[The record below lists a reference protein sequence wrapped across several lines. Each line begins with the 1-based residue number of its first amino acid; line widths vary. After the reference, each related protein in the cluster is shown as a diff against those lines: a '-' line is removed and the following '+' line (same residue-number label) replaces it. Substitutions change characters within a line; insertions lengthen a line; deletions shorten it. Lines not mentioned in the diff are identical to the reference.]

1 MDSDLTTFKKP
12 NRPDSNQRWTKEQEE
27 LLASWSER
35 ASGYRWLH
43 TRSEKLYRCRNYT
56 FTIPV
61 IILSTLT
68 GTANFAMDSF
78 IPEENKQLAMACV
91 GGVNIFAG
99 ILSTLQNFL
108 RYAELMESHRVA
120 EVSWSKLSRDIA
132 VELTLEPKM
141 RKPAFDF
148 LNVCRSEYDRLIEQS
163 PPIDD
168 DIIKRYKSEFNKL
181 EPDFNHPHVCNG
193 LKKCKVFQYNEDD
206 KKAETLANAGNK
218 FRNLTRKQWEP
229 DFDNRAIRK
238 LKVTNNDYKPNESQ
252 KELESLIGL
261 NKVSRFKKNINEL
274 DENKEKHPIEQINDI
289 IKQTSEN
296 LKKETKDE
304 NTDETKNDENK
315 DENSGENQ
323 DENKGEKDEN
333 SDEKKD
339 ENKDETDVEKGN
351 LCDTIQIVDD
361 NIVFGE
367 SDVTEVIVKNE
378 EDLQSEF
385 INSITDK

>member
-1 MDSDLTTFKKP
+1 MDLDLTTLKK
-12 NRPDSNQRWTKEQEE
+12 NDKKKDNSNQKWTREQEE

-43 TRSEKLYRCRNYT
+43 SRSEKLYRCRNYT

-78 IPEENKQLAMACV
+78 IPEENKQMAMACV

-108 RYAELMESHRVA
+108 RYAELMESHRVS

-148 LNVCRSEYDRLIEQS
+148 LNVCRAEYDRLIEQS

-168 DIIKRYKSEFNKL
+168 NIIKRYKGEFNKL

-193 LKKCKVFQYNEDD
+193 LHKCRIFIPNEED
-206 KKAETLANAGNK
+206 KKANTVAAAGEKLLNLKKNK
-218 FRNLTRKQWEP
+218 WNNNVNSEFK
-229 DFDNRAIRK
+229 RK
-238 LKVTNNDYKPNESQ
+238 LTVKPDKIDKIEKTDIN
-252 KELESLIGL
+252 KELKSL
-261 NKVSRFKKNINEL
+261 NKVSQFKKSLNNEKN
-274 DENKEKHPIEQINDI
+274 DNEDKHPMEKINDI
-289 IKQTSEN
+289 IKNSQKDIESGISNEN
-296 LKKETKDE
+296 NLEDINENNLEDINENNLEDINENIQGDVSGKIIEETLDDMIE
-304 NTDETKNDENK
+304 NIDNK
-315 DENSGENQ
+315 DKIDLEI
-323 DENKGEKDEN
+323 DF
-333 SDEKKD
+333 SDKKD
-339 ENKDETDVEKGN
+339 
-351 LCDTIQIVDD
+351 
-361 NIVFGE
+361 
-367 SDVTEVIVKNE
+367 
-378 EDLQSEF
+378 
-385 INSITDK
+385 

>member
-1 MDSDLTTFKKP
+1 MNPDLTTLKKP
-12 NRPDSNQRWTKEQEE
+12 NKKSDSNQRWTKEQEE

-43 TRSEKLYRCRNYT
+43 SRSEKLYRCRNYT

-120 EVSWSKLSRDIA
+120 EISWSKLSRDIA
-132 VELTLEPKM
+132 VELTLEPNM

-148 LNVCRSEYDRLIEQS
+148 LNVCRAEYDRLVEQS

-168 DIIKRYKSEFNKL
+168 DIIKRYKGEFNKL

-193 LKKCKVFQYNEDD
+193 LKKCKVFKYNEDE
-206 KKAETLANAGNK
+206 KKAETLASAGNK

-229 DFDNRAIRK
+229 DFDNRTIRK
-238 LKVTNNDYKPNESQ
+238 IKVTNNDDKPNESQ

-261 NKVSRFKKNINEL
+261 NKVSKFKKGIDNQIVDNS
-274 DENKEKHPIEQINDI
+274 EKHPMEQINDI
-289 IKQTSEN
+289 IKQTSDNLNKQDNKQDNKEEN
-296 LKKETKDE
+296 DTLREVDKDKKYIHDIE
-304 NTDETKNDENK
+304 
-315 DENSGENQ
+315 
-323 DENKGEKDEN
+323 KGEINDN
-333 SDEKKD
+333 
-339 ENKDETDVEKGN
+339 
-351 LCDTIQIVDD
+351 IQAIDD
-361 NIVFGE
+361 NIVFGDNE
-367 SDVTEVIVKNE
+367 NKNNISDEIVITEE
-378 EDLQSEF
+378 ELQSEF
-385 INSITDK
+385 INSINDK

>member
-1 MDSDLTTFKKP
+1 MNPDLTTLKKP
-12 NRPDSNQRWTKEQEE
+12 NKKSDSNQRWTKEQEE

-43 TRSEKLYRCRNYT
+43 SRSEKLYRCRNYT

-120 EVSWSKLSRDIA
+120 EISWSKLSRDIA
-132 VELTLEPKM
+132 VELTLEPNM

-148 LNVCRSEYDRLIEQS
+148 LNVCRAEYDRLVEQS

-168 DIIKRYKSEFNKL
+168 DIIKRYKGEFNKL
-181 EPDFNHPHVCNG
+181 EQDFNHPHVCNG
-193 LKKCKVFQYNEDD
+193 LKKCKVFKYNEDE
-206 KKAETLANAGNK
+206 KKAETLASAGNK
-218 FRNLTRKQWEP
+218 FRNLTRKKWEP
-229 DFDNRAIRK
+229 DFDNRTIRK
-238 LKVTNNDYKPNESQ
+238 IKVTNNDDKPNESQ

-261 NKVSRFKKNINEL
+261 NKVSKFKKGIDNQIVDNS
-274 DENKEKHPIEQINDI
+274 EKHPMEQINDI
-289 IKQTSEN
+289 IKQTSDNLNKQDNKQDNKEEN
-296 LKKETKDE
+296 DTLREVDKDKKYIHDIE
-304 NTDETKNDENK
+304 
-315 DENSGENQ
+315 
-323 DENKGEKDEN
+323 KGEINDN
-333 SDEKKD
+333 
-339 ENKDETDVEKGN
+339 
-351 LCDTIQIVDD
+351 IQAIDD
-361 NIVFGE
+361 NIVFGDNE
-367 SDVTEVIVKNE
+367 NKNNISDEIVITEE
-378 EDLQSEF
+378 ELQSEF
-385 INSITDK
+385 INSINDK

>member
-1 MDSDLTTFKKP
+1 MDSDLTTLKKT
-12 NRPDSNQRWTKEQEE
+12 NKKSESNQRWTKEQEE

-43 TRSEKLYRCRNYT
+43 SRSEKLYRCRNYT

-61 IILSTLT
+61 IVLSTLT

-78 IPEENKQLAMACV
+78 IPEKDKQLAMACV

-148 LNVCRSEYDRLIEQS
+148 LNVCRAEYDRLIEQS

-193 LKKCKVFQYNEDD
+193 LTKCKVFKHNEDD
-206 KKAETLANAGNK
+206 KKAETLASAGNK

-229 DFDNRAIRK
+229 DFDNRKMRTI
-238 LKVTNNDYKPNESQ
+238 KVTNNDTKSNESK

-261 NKVSRFKKNINEL
+261 NKVSKFKKGIDKEAINNEVI
-274 DENKEKHPIEQINDI
+274 DNSEKHPMEQINDI
-289 IKQTSEN
+289 IKQVSDN
-296 LKKETKDE
+296 LDKE
-304 NTDETKNDENK
+304 
-315 DENSGENQ
+315 
-323 DENKGEKDEN
+323 EKDDKIGKTE
-333 SDEKKD
+333 DKIGDKTRDTTEVLGG
-339 ENKDETDVEKGN
+339 VEKDKEYIHDIENGEIN
-351 LCDTIQIVDD
+351 D
-361 NIVFGE
+361 NIVFG
-367 SDVTEVIVKNE
+367 DKGDNKDGKKKLDDIVITEE
-378 EDLQSEF
+378 YLQSEF
-385 INSITDK
+385 ISSINDK

>member
-1 MDSDLTTFKKP
+1 MDSDLTTLKKP
-12 NRPDSNQRWTKEQEE
+12 KKKEDSNQRWTKEQEE

-78 IPEENKQLAMACV
+78 IPEEHKQVAMACV

-148 LNVCRSEYDRLIEQS
+148 LNVCRAEYDRLIEQS

-193 LKKCKVFQYNEDD
+193 LKKCKVFKYNEDD
-206 KKAETLANAGNK
+206 KKAETLATAGNK

-229 DFDNRAIRK
+229 DFDNRAKRTI
-238 LKVTNNDYKPNESQ
+238 KVTNNDIKSNESK

-261 NKVSRFKKNINEL
+261 NKVSKFKKGMDKGCDNEAI
-274 DENKEKHPIEQINDI
+274 DNSEKHPMEQINDI
-289 IKQTSEN
+289 IKQTSEHLEKEEIN
-296 LKKETKDE
+296 ETKDE
-304 NTDETKNDENK
+304 TK
-315 DENSGENQ
+315 S
-323 DENKGEKDEN
+323 
-333 SDEKKD
+333 
-339 ENKDETDVEKGN
+339 ENKDETKSENKGEPDIEKGKI
-351 LCDTIQIVDD
+351 DDDIQIVEEDIIFGD
-361 NIVFGE
+361 NE
-367 SDVTEVIVKNE
+367 KENNE
-378 EDLQSEF
+378 ENKEDKEDKEDKEEKTEEELQKEF
-385 INSITDK
+385 INSINDK

>member
-1 MDSDLTTFKKP
+1 MDSDLTTLKKP
-12 NRPDSNQRWTKEQEE
+12 NKKENSNQRWTKEQEE

-78 IPEENKQLAMACV
+78 IPEKDKQLAMACV

-148 LNVCRSEYDRLIEQS
+148 LNVCRAEYDRLIEQS

-168 DIIKRYKSEFNKL
+168 NIIKRYKGEFNKL

-193 LKKCKVFQYNEDD
+193 LKKCKVFKYNEDD
-206 KKAETLANAGNK
+206 KKAETLATAGNK

-229 DFDNRAIRK
+229 DFDNRAIRTM
-238 LKVTNNDYKPNESQ
+238 KVTNNDNKSNESK

-261 NKVSRFKKNINEL
+261 NKVSKFKKGIGEGVEAI
-274 DENKEKHPIEQINDI
+274 DDSGKHPMEQINDI

-296 LKKETKDE
+296 LEKEQINKNKDENKNETKDE
-304 NTDETKNDENK
+304 SK
-315 DENSGENQ
+315 DEGKDESDIEKGKIDNIQITEKDIIFGQGDKE
-323 DENKGEKDEN
+323 ENKGEK
-333 SDEKKD
+333 
-339 ENKDETDVEKGN
+339 
-351 LCDTIQIVDD
+351 
-361 NIVFGE
+361 
-367 SDVTEVIVKNE
+367 TEE
-378 EDLQSEF
+378 ELQKEF
-385 INSITDK
+385 IDSINDK

>member
-1 MDSDLTTFKKP
+1 MNPDLTTLKKP
-12 NRPDSNQRWTKEQEE
+12 NKKSDSNQRWTKEQEE

-43 TRSEKLYRCRNYT
+43 SRSEKLYRCRNYT

-120 EVSWSKLSRDIA
+120 EISWSKLSRDIA
-132 VELTLEPKM
+132 VELTLEPNM

-148 LNVCRSEYDRLIEQS
+148 LNVCRAEYDRLVEQS

-168 DIIKRYKSEFNKL
+168 DIIKRYKGEFNKL

-193 LKKCKVFQYNEDD
+193 LKKCKVFKYNEDE
-206 KKAETLANAGNK
+206 KKAETLASAGNK
-218 FRNLTRKQWEP
+218 FRNLTRKKWEP
-229 DFDNRAIRK
+229 DFDNRTIRK
-238 LKVTNNDYKPNESQ
+238 IKVTNNDDKPNESQ

-261 NKVSRFKKNINEL
+261 NKVSKFKKGIDNQIVDNS
-274 DENKEKHPIEQINDI
+274 EKHPMEQINDI
-289 IKQTSEN
+289 IKQTSDNLNKQDNEQDNKQDNKEEN
-296 LKKETKDE
+296 DTLREVDKDKKYIHDIE
-304 NTDETKNDENK
+304 
-315 DENSGENQ
+315 
-323 DENKGEKDEN
+323 KGEIKDN
-333 SDEKKD
+333 
-339 ENKDETDVEKGN
+339 
-351 LCDTIQIVDD
+351 IQAIDD
-361 NIVFGE
+361 NIVFGDNE
-367 SDVTEVIVKNE
+367 NKNNISDEIVITEE
-378 EDLQSEF
+378 ELQSEF
-385 INSITDK
+385 INSINDK

>member
-12 NRPDSNQRWTKEQEE
+12 NKPDSHQRWTKEQEE

-78 IPEENKQLAMACV
+78 IPEENKQIAMACV

-148 LNVCRSEYDRLIEQS
+148 LNVCRAEYDRLIEQS

-206 KKAETLANAGNK
+206 KKAETLATAGNK

-261 NKVSRFKKNINEL
+261 NKVSKFKQNINEL
-274 DENKEKHPIEQINDI
+274 DENKEKHPMEQINDI

-304 NTDETKNDENK
+304 ITDENTDENNDEKNDENNDEKNDENDGNK
-315 DENSGENQ
+315 DENQ
-323 DENKGEKDEN
+323 
-333 SDEKKD
+333 
-339 ENKDETDVEKGN
+339 DETDVEKGN
-351 LCDTIQIVDD
+351 VGDTIQIVDD

-367 SDVTEVIVKNE
+367 SDVTEVTVKNE